1 MANITRGMLDEEN
14 DRFEHEVSR
23 AKYSA
28 FDVHSNPEEILT
40 KTKIMLNGNW
50 IGTTDQPLDVVGWLR
65 RVRVLGEIPFEV
77 SIVRDISQKEIKIY
91 TDSGRCMRPLIVV
104 GPDNQIKMKK
114 SNLVN
119 GFTFEMLRR
128 KGFVE
133 FLDVE

>member
-1 MANITRGMLDEEN
+1 
-14 DRFEHEVSR
+14 
-23 AKYSA
+23 
-28 FDVHSNPEEILT
+28 VHSNPEEILT